1 MKAFIKDPHGAES
14 CALSTFEAAQRY
26 LKKLTLEQLSIEEN
40 EFY

>member
-26 LKKLTLEQLSIEEN
+26 LKKLSLENLNIDEH